1 LGKTW
6 RITFF
11 TNAAPNAPP
20 ESVSGALERISAAFV
35 QGMRELGHTEGQ
47 DFIIDYAVVH
57 DADKP
62 DEAAREMVQ
71 HHVDLILA
79 LTPKRYRVG
88 REARHA

>member
-6 RITFF
+6 RTTFF
-11 TNAAPNAPP
+11 TNAPP
-20 ESVSGALERISAAFV
+20 ESASGALGRISAAFV

-62 DEAAREMVQ
+62 DEAAPEMCNTMSISF
-71 HHVDLILA
+71 L
-79 LTPKRYRVG
+79 R
-88 REARHA
+88 